1 MSSGGKEPHQEES
14 PPAAVDGDVLRTL
27 AGLNVQAERPIVNRT
42 RRAIRVADET
52 RRIQGKRGRRQAGIA
67 LFALGGILVLLAPAL
82 WISLD
87 DLLGGEHFGD
97 LPAQVVLFCSFL
109 LLAIVGALAV
119 FWLRNGQ
126 EGYRQ
131 DH

>member
-87 DLLGGEHFGD
+87 DLLGGEHWPFFGSATD
-97 LPAQVVLFCSFL
+97 KKVTARTTKIRVRSLTRS
-109 LLAIVGALAV
+109 G
-119 FWLRNGQ
+119 R
-126 EGYRQ
+126 R
-131 DH
+131 